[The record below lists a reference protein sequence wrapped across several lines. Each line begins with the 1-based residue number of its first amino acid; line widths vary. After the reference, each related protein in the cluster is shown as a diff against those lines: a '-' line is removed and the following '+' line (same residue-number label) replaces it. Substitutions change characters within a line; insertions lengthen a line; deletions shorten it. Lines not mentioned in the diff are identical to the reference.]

1 VLGAAGYLWL
11 VWAGW
16 RSRATNF
23 ELASA
28 LLAVLIVF
36 APVLSPQFLLWLLPI
51 SACAY
56 GLRKEN
62 LVLLLA
68 ILFTQ
73 IELQHY
79 DGVDDLGASFV
90 WPLAIRN
97 VLLLLY
103 LGLVAAAILRSEG
116 SRGREREDQSVGT
129 AESPVDSLPGSLKL
143 AGRSPHVRRF
153 LEPRASG
160 RHPRG

>member
-1 VLGAAGYLWL
+1 MGAAGYLWL

-23 ELASA
+23 ELVCA
-28 LLAVLIVF
+28 LLAVVVVF

-56 GLRKEN
+56 GLRQEN
-62 LVLLLA
+62 VVLLLA
-68 ILFTQ
+68 VLFTQ

-79 DGVDDLGASFV
+79 DGVDALTGSFV

-97 VLLLLY
+97 VLLLVY
-103 LGLVAAAILRSEG
+103 LVLVAAPIVRPPSTGRVIARAGSGERPSAVSGAMAAISMPKNQG
-116 SRGREREDQSVGT
+116 M
-129 AESPVDSLPGSLKL
+129 
-143 AGRSPHVRRF
+143 
-153 LEPRASG
+153 
-160 RHPRG
+160 